1 MCRGIHASC
10 RSPVCSGCSWP
21 SPSLVGMLPSLGAS
35 VWGKRPAHRHVEL
48 PRDLGRKGGLG
59 KSIFIMISIWVFFGC
74 QISLIPTLFCS
85 LLQLG
90 FLFFSTGSG
99 VAQKV
104 IQDQPYITSQ
114 IGQSVILKCRYEL
127 SQSGYTHYFFWYKQ
141 LPSGQMTFLIR
152 QESFGR
158 NARNGRYSVN
168 LQKAQNSI
176 SLTISALQVED
187 SAKYFCAVRELTVL
201 EVMGKAVQKPQ
212 SVIRES
218 PPCCRTPAEMH
229 TCRPQTR
236 NGSPV
241 VASSVVWIR
250 GFNYKQKL
258 LPCHLETGVQSN
270 FLLIHSRS

>member
-1 MCRGIHASC
+1 MAQQVTQVQTAVSSQVGQTVTLNCQYE
-10 RSPVCSGCSWP
+10 VSWT
-21 SPSLVGMLPSLGAS
+21 
-35 VWGKRPAHRHVEL
+35 KNYY
-48 PRDLGRKGGLG
+48 
-59 KSIFIMISIWVFFGC
+59 
-74 QISLIPTLFCS
+74 
-85 LLQLG
+85 
-90 FLFFSTGSG
+90 
-99 VAQKV
+99 
-104 IQDQPYITSQ
+104 YI
-114 IGQSVILKCRYEL
+114 
-127 SQSGYTHYFFWYKQ
+127 FWYKQ
-141 LPSGQMTFLIR
+141 LPSGEMTFLIR
-152 QESFGR
+152 QESSGPS
-158 NARNGRYSVN
+158 ARNGRYSVN
-168 LQKAQNSI
+168 LQRAQNSI
-176 SLTISALQVED
+176 SLTISALQLED